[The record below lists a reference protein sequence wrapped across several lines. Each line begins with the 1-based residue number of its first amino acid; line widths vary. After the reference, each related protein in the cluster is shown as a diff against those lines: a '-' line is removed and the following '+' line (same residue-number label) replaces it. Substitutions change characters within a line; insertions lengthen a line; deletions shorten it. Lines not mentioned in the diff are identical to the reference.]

1 MKLNLKN
8 ILIFLTIN
16 FNNKNISFRQSKN
29 LKIYNSI
36 KLNNLSLIFKNNNM
50 RDSAIKKL
58 FRSAS

>member
-1 MKLNLKN
+1 M
-8 ILIFLTIN
+8 IN
-16 FNNKNISFRQSKN
+16 FSNKNITFRKSKN

-58 FRSAS
+58 FKYLS